1 MARPIQVMEVHR
13 RMDRS
18 EEGTVQP
25 TTTLRDQFGD
35 LVWYIGHGVGG
46 LDVVQ
51 DPGAA
56 AFRDKLPAED
66 LPNTRGLGIWKR
78 DRVYMGLTRSSARY
92 MLAVKISAPAPCLR
106 SEKWLGNDFFGRC
119 E

>member
-1 MARPIQVMEVHR
+1 MLGLGGARRCVGTYQGKPRENQIKRLIHQLNVYPRLADETMARPIQVMEVHR

-35 LVWYIGHGVGG
+35 LVWHIGHGVGG
-46 LDVVQ
+46 LDVVK

-66 LPNTRGLGIWKR
+66 LHNTRG
-78 DRVYMGLTRSSARY
+78 
-92 MLAVKISAPAPCLR
+92 
-106 SEKWLGNDFFGRC
+106 
-119 E
+119 